1 MELSDDLYTEI
12 RKTLGLSETEIGEPP
27 IAPGESAKARARTI
41 RRVSRADA
49 SRARAEIELPG
60 TLTPAATSA

>member
-27 IAPGESAKARARTI
+27 IAPGEGAKARARTI

-49 SRARAEIELPG
+49 SRAQLRSSC
-60 TLTPAATSA
+60 PAR